1 MIVLQSIGVL
11 LCVVLLAGFA
21 VAIGPARR
29 LDRLDE
35 CHLLHGPDSGC
46 VECED
51 K

>member
-11 LCVVLLAGFA
+11 LCVVLLAASA
-21 VAIGPARR
+21 VAIPLARR